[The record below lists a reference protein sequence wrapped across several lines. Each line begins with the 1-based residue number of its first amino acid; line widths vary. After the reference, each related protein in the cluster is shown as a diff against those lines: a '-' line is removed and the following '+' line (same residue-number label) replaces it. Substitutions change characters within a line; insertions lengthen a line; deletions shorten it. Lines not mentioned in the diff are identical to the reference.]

1 MQKENNVT
9 TSNIKKK
16 NYKIV
21 ISNYLTM
28 SWYRLFLCAFF
39 CEVALDFMRINVQ
52 VQWYVFYRKNYV
64 DFPPNGLTKSCIF
77 WLKLCLACQPS
88 SICLCLSNITND
100 LVFPILICYEI
111 YSYFC
116 SFLLHGSL
124 GSFFLWSSLN
134 CSVATETTRHFLPW
148 VAVKSE
154 PKQAS
159 RILPVRFTFAFV
171 EPLPFFFLF
180 FWPRKY
186 N

>member
-1 MQKENNVT
+1 MVCILQEKLCGFPPKWTNKKLYILTQTVPCMPAQQHLSLSKQYYEWFSI
-9 TSNIKKK
+9 SNI
-16 NYKIV
+16 
-21 ISNYLTM
+21 
-28 SWYRLFLCAFF
+28 
-39 CEVALDFMRINVQ
+39 
-52 VQWYVFYRKNYV
+52 
-64 DFPPNGLTKSCIF
+64 
-77 WLKLCLACQPS
+77 
-88 SICLCLSNITND
+88 
-100 LVFPILICYEI
+100 ICYEI

-134 CSVATETTRHFLPW
+134 CCMATETTRHFLPW

-180 FWPRKY
+180 FLT
-186 N
+186 